1 MAALAGVT
9 CAALAIPAAAQAATR
24 VVSMGTPRVAQKVLQ
39 QQYGSDVNDFFPH
52 VTTIHVGDLVRFVP
66 NGFHT
71 VDIPNKGGDPLSF
84 IGTATP
90 VANSVD
96 AAGAPFWFNGQP
108 QLSFNPAL
116 IPNKFGKVAGYSGSK
131 RVTSGLPLQERPK
144 PMTVNFTK
152 KGTYTYYCNLHPGM
166 EGTVKVL
173 PTNKTIPTR
182 QKVAANVKKQ
192 ITRDINTA
200 KGLSTVQPPAGTVYV
215 GSSGSGGVE
224 YFGMV
229 PGTVT
234 VPVGTTLKFQMS
246 PKTFEEHTATF
257 GPGDPQNDPTSYLGQ
272 VAAGFNSPLFDPR
285 ATYQSETPGTLG
297 VLTPVLHG
305 NGFWNSGVM
314 DRSSATPLP
323 DSNSVTF
330 GVAGTY
336 TYYCM
341 IHTNMKGTIV
351 VQ

>member
-1 MAALAGVT
+1 VT
-9 CAALAIPAAAQAATR
+9 CAALAAIPAAAQAATR
-24 VVSMGTPRVAQKVLQ
+24 AVSMGTPRVAQKPLQ
-39 QQYGSDVNDFFPH
+39 QQYGADANAFFPH
-52 VTTIHVGDLVRFVP
+52 VTTIHVGDSVRFVP

-71 VDIPNKGGDPLSF
+71 VDLPKKGGDPLSF
-84 IGTATP
+84 IGAAAP
-90 VANSVD
+90 VAGSVD
-96 AAGAPFWFNGQP
+96 ALGAPFWFNGQP
-108 QLSFNPAL
+108 SLSFNPAL
-116 IPNKFGKVAGYSGSK
+116 IPNRFGKVAGYSGSK
-131 RVTSGLPLQERPK
+131 RLTSGLPLQQRPQ

-152 KGTYTYYCNLHPGM
+152 KGTYSYYCNLHPGM

-173 PTNKTIPTR
+173 PADKKVPTR
-182 QKVAANVKKQ
+182 ATVAKNVLKQ
-192 ITRDINTA
+192 IARAVNTA
-200 KGLSTVQPPAGTVYV
+200 KGLQSVTPPAGTVYV
-215 GSSGSGGVE
+215 GSSGSGGIE

-229 PGTVT
+229 PATVT

-257 GPGDPQNDPTSYLGQ
+257 GPGDPQNEPDSYLGQ
-272 VAAGFNSPLFDPR
+272 VAAGFNSPVFDPR
-285 ATYQSETPGTLG
+285 ATYPSEVPGTLG
-297 VLTPVLHG
+297 VLTPALHG

-330 GVAGTY
+330 GAPGTY